1 LQSLLRPVSV
11 GIESESENMNVLMVV
26 LAVVSL
32 GLVGIGS
39 GVALYF
45 IESRQ
50 SKKDHER
57 NLQLGI

>member
-1 LQSLLRPVSV
+1 MS
-11 GIESESENMNVLMVV
+11 VLMVV

-45 IESRQ
+45 IEAHQ

>member
-1 LQSLLRPVSV
+1 MQPPLRPASV
-11 GIESESENMNVLMVV
+11 GIESESENMSVLMVV

-45 IESRQ
+45 IEARQ

>member
-1 LQSLLRPVSV
+1 MIS
-11 GIESESENMNVLMVV
+11 MM

-32 GLVGIGS
+32 VVVGIGS

>member
-1 LQSLLRPVSV
+1 MS
-11 GIESESENMNVLMVV
+11 VLMVV

-45 IESRQ
+45 IEARQ
-50 SKKDHER
+50 SKKDYER